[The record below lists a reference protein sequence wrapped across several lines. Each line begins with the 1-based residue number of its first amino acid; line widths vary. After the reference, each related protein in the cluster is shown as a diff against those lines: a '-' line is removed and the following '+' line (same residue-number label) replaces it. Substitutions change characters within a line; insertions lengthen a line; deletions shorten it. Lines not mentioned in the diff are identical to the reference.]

1 MNASTEEVAF
11 GAGSDSRNN
20 NSESRLSANFGGGFG
35 EDISV
40 PVYATIKG
48 VSLKFFIKVGQSYER
63 NLVLKKIIKV
73 LNNNDL
79 WKLFTANVVISV
91 NVEPI
96 YLLSLN

>member
-48 VSLKFFIKVGQSYER
+48 VSTNIFITPGICFMVS
-63 NLVLKKIIKV
+63 
-73 LNNNDL
+73 
-79 WKLFTANVVISV
+79 VVIQCKF
-91 NVEPI
+91 
-96 YLLSLN
+96 